1 MRLEL
6 SLAGIK
12 LGLTAIGLFMLLV
25 VLVYLPDHIDVYVCI
40 PPTIY
45 LGILV
50 SVGLLGFIL
59 SVLAFL
65 IDSED

>member
-6 SLAGIK
+6 SLAGII
-12 LGLTAIGLFMLLV
+12 LGLTAIGLFILVV
-25 VLVYLPDHIDVYVCI
+25 VLVYVPDHINVYAYI

-45 LGILV
+45 LGIVV